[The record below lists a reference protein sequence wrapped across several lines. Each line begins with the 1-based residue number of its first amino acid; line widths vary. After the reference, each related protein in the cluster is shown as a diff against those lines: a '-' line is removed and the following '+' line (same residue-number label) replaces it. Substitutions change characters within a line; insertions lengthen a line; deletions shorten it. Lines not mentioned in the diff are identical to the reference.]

1 MTSYDYITFDPIG
14 LFQRNRFSKIVS
26 LKNTLQYKFLKEL
39 TVEDLQDDKKAL
51 EKLNK
56 CWKVFVR
63 YLKQLEFETMV
74 DDLIQYPGLKQNFHN
89 ALLEKMPDL
98 VIENWVDIFQ
108 VMKEYSVWWQD
119 NLTAFENIVDKFKI
133 QLDDEYYKFIECVE
147 TGTEYEGFTINKLPL
162 KILRSTTT
170 EQLQNYDSKWVKEKK
185 KNMVSNL
192 SRVSYYLSNWLH
204 YMSDKVINWLGEF
217 KKLYECEQEELQSAI
232 GYINGVSFL
241 EIDSYEKFAYD
252 MISFCRNSTRQ
263 AYFTDNF
270 YNVKL
275 LTARIGGLSILQW
288 IEQVYFKQKD
298 SEKGFYNT
306 DKVGWF
312 VNQYLVFAKNLGYD
326 IGDTDFVDFINTLVK
341 QYVPLDQYAADE
353 WKEKFDSLTLQYND
367 LKEKF
372 DVLYEELPKQHKSI
386 ALKLIDCIENLDGDL
401 YQRLMEYLKHYKESF
416 DLQTIEALEFLLQRT
431 SEAIESAA
439 EAAKQQREK
448 IYQVLIALGKQVNV
462 DVEREL
468 ANGNNFTIND
478 VADFIM
484 NQFDLAI
491 MHINSEIVT
500 LRNEKSQDTQTI
512 NNQNQTIEKQNQAI
526 AEKDQAIIN
535 QNQTIEKQNQAIINQ
550 NQAIEDKE
558 KEIKLLKQKMEET
571 KKTAEELIKKDEYIS
586 KSEKYLKLV
595 KDNQDLKKLITEIK
609 KKNEELSN
617 QINNSLQQFEMN
629 QIKAKELKDK
639 EDNLNKKE
647 ANLKDKEANLKDK
660 EVNLNEQETKID
672 EKVKNGNELLES
684 FKESVDK
691 RLEELIIHLPADI
704 GPDIRNFRT
713 IFFQKFKE
721 SYPNIVIKFNPEHD
735 STNDIKIGSKTV
747 IEWHEYYLDKVNT
760 KVIED
765 DFNPE
770 GTLVTSTQRVYEEQ
784 QIMTLIR
791 DQKSRGVY
799 LDFTSFKLA
808 IINCAFD
815 ESQRRYF
822 KDRFNHIKIGT
833 AIFGTKTIDE
843 WYTVLASVIFSHEE

>member
-162 KILRSTTT
+162 KILRTTTT

-232 GYINGVSFL
+232 GYINGVNFL

-468 ANGNNFTIND
+468 ANCNNFTIND

>member
-1 MTSYDYITFDPIG
+1 M
-14 LFQRNRFSKIVS
+14 
-26 LKNTLQYKFLKEL
+26 
-39 TVEDLQDDKKAL
+39 
-51 EKLNK
+51 
-56 CWKVFVR
+56 
-63 YLKQLEFETMV
+63 
-74 DDLIQYPGLKQNFHN
+74 
-89 ALLEKMPDL
+89 
-98 VIENWVDIFQ
+98 
-108 VMKEYSVWWQD
+108 
-119 NLTAFENIVDKFKI
+119 
-133 QLDDEYYKFIECVE
+133 CV
-147 TGTEYEGFTINKLPL
+147 
-162 KILRSTTT
+162 
-170 EQLQNYDSKWVKEKK
+170 
-185 KNMVSNL
+185 
-192 SRVSYYLSNWLH
+192 
-204 YMSDKVINWLGEF
+204 
-217 KKLYECEQEELQSAI
+217 C
-232 GYINGVSFL
+232 
-241 EIDSYEKFAYD
+241 
-252 MISFCRNSTRQ
+252 
-263 AYFTDNF
+263 
-270 YNVKL
+270 
-275 LTARIGGLSILQW
+275 
-288 IEQVYFKQKD
+288 YFKQKD

-416 DLQTIEALEFLLQRT
+416 DLQTIEALEFLLQRS

-535 QNQTIEKQNQAIINQ
+535 QNQAIENQNQAIAEKDQAIINQNQAIENQ

-660 EVNLNEQETKID
+660 EDNLNDQETKID